1 MSLPPLNGL
10 LALEAVMRL
19 GSVSRAAEELNVS
32 QPAISQR
39 LRALDRHF
47 GRRLIERTST
57 GFTSDPEV
65 EVFAARLR
73 SSLDE
78 MRAASTTFQA
88 HSRQVENRLTIA
100 LLATFAQRWLI
111 PRLLSFQQQYPHVDV
126 HLMTTSF
133 PADLDRP
140 DADVS
145 IRCGSG
151 NWPGCKSEFLAANRI
166 FPVASPDY
174 LASVP
179 LNKVTDLRQATCI
192 RVEAAPRDQDWPDWL
207 HSAGGEAVS
216 PKAWQDYSNST
227 HAMEAATA
235 GLGVAM
241 AHSPFVADSVSS
253 GRLVKLFAHDCDDKD
268 GDYYLVYKA
277 TTDVPRRIRQFCDWF
292 IDSPAKSLS

>member
-1 MSLPPLNGL
+1 MALPPLNAL

-19 GSVSRAAEELNVS
+19 GSVSRAAVELRVS

-47 GRRLIERTST
+47 GRKLIKRTSS
-57 GFTSDPEV
+57 GFTSEPDV

-73 SSLDE
+73 SGIDE
-78 MRAASTTFQA
+78 LRSASAAFEG
-88 HSRQVENRLTIA
+88 HSRKAENRLTVA

-111 PRLLSFQQQYPHVDV
+111 PRLLGFQQQYPHFDV
-126 HLMTTSF
+126 QLMTTSL
-133 PADLDRP
+133 PGDLERR

-151 NWPGCKSEFLAANRI
+151 QWPGCKSEFLTSNRI
-166 FPVASPDY
+166 FPVASPGY
-174 LASVP
+174 LGGRPIDEIA
-179 LNKVTDLRQATCI
+179 DLREATCI
-192 RVEAAPRDQDWPDWL
+192 RVDASPRDNDWPRWLGGVGDKAVAPR
-207 HSAGGEAVS
+207 
-216 PKAWQDYSNST
+216 AWQSYSNST

-241 AHSPFVADSVSS
+241 AHSPFVTDSLLS
-253 GRLVKLFAHDCDDKD
+253 GRLVKLFAYECDDTD

-277 TTDVPRRIRQFCDWF
+277 TTDVPRRIRQFCDWL
-292 IDSPAKSLS
+292 IDNSAK

>member
-10 LALEAVMRL
+10 LALEAVIRL
-19 GSVSRAAEELNVS
+19 GSVSRAAEELSVS

-39 LRALDRHF
+39 LRALERHF
-47 GRRLIERTST
+47 GRKLIERTST
-57 GFTSDPEV
+57 GFSAEPEV

-78 MRAASTTFQA
+78 IRTASASFQA
-88 HSRQVENRLTIA
+88 HSRQIENRLTVA

-111 PRLLSFQQQYPHVDV
+111 PRLLGFQQRFPHVDV
-126 HLMTTSF
+126 QLIATSS
-133 PADLDRP
+133 PADLGRP

-151 NWPGCKSEFLAANRI
+151 NWPGHSSEFLAANRI

-174 LASVP
+174 LQRVSLKRV
-179 LNKVTDLRQATCI
+179 VDLRKGTSI
-192 RVEAAPRDQDWPDWL
+192 RVEAPPRDNDWL
-207 HSAGGEAVS
+207 RWLDSADVNDLS
-216 PKAWQDYSNST
+216 PKAWQNYSNST

-241 AHSPFVADSVSS
+241 AHSPFVTDNIAS
-253 GRLVKLFAHDCDDKD
+253 GRLAKLFAHDCDDTD
-268 GDYYLVYKA
+268 GDYYIVCK
-277 TTDVPRRIRQFCDWF
+277 TTADTPRRILQFRDWL
-292 IDSPAKSLS
+292 IESRNE

>member
-1 MSLPPLNGL
+1 MSLPPLNAL

-19 GSVSRAAEELNVS
+19 GSVSRAAGELSVS

-39 LRALDRHF
+39 LRSLDRYF
-47 GRRLIERTST
+47 GRKLIERTST
-57 GFTSDPEV
+57 GFITDPDV

-78 MRAASTTFQA
+78 LRAASATFQA
-88 HSRQVENRLTIA
+88 HSRQAENRITVA

-111 PRLLSFQQQYPHVDV
+111 PRLLGFQQHYPHFDL

-133 PADLDRP
+133 PEDLDRP

-151 NWPGCKSEFLAANRI
+151 HWPGCKSEFLAPNRI
-166 FPVASPDY
+166 FPVASPTY
-174 LASVP
+174 LRS
-179 LNKVTDLRQATCI
+179 LSIRSISDLRKATCI
-192 RVEAAPRDQDWPDWL
+192 RVDAPPRDRDWSRWL
-207 HSAGGEAVS
+207 DNTGDPALS
-216 PKAWQDYSNST
+216 PKAWQNYSNST

-241 AHSPFVADSVSS
+241 AHSPFVTDSLSS
-253 GRLVKLFAHDCDDKD
+253 GRLVKLFDHECEDTD
-268 GDYYLVYKA
+268 GDYFLVYKA
-277 TTDVPRRIRQFCDWF
+277 TADVPRRIQQFRDWLL
-292 IDSPAKSLS
+292 DNRSP

>member
-39 LRALDRHF
+39 LRTLERHF
-47 GRRLIERTST
+47 GRKLIERTST
-57 GFTSDPEV
+57 GFTSEPDV
-65 EVFAARLR
+65 DMFAARLR
-73 SSLDE
+73 SSLVE
-78 MRAASTTFQA
+78 LRAASTAFQNQSHQA
-88 HSRQVENRLTIA
+88 ENRLTIA

-111 PRLLSFQQQYPHVDV
+111 PRLLGFQQQYPHIDV

-133 PADLDRP
+133 PTDLDRH

-151 NWPGCKSEFLAANRI
+151 EWPECKSEFLAANRI
-166 FPVASPDY
+166 FPVASPGY
-174 LASVP
+174 LESVS
-179 LNKVTDLRQATCI
+179 LNKVIDLRKAICI
-192 RVEAAPRDQDWPDWL
+192 RVEAAPRDKDWHQWL
-207 HSAGGEAVS
+207 DSTGDKAVS

-241 AHSPFVADSVSS
+241 AHSPFVTDSISS
-253 GRLVKLFAHDCDDKD
+253 GRLVKLFAHDCVDTD

-277 TTDVPRRIRQFCDWF
+277 TPDVPRRIRQFRDWL
-292 IDSPAKSLS
+292 IENRHE